1 MTDIKTGINLK
12 SIISEISGQQS
23 EPLKRFVL
31 PFDKEELTKLI
42 GTYYRN
48 EVLSRIPRDKYVQMD
63 FDQLRNLSDIVDWLT
78 DPEKRVGLLLYGN
91 VGTGKTTLLKATCKA
106 INRLCK
112 KSQDA
117 DTGVVETT
125 FRNVVITIVKA
136 KYITESYATNK
147 GDYDLMVKTDLLA
160 IDEFGVEALD
170 VKLYGNLNEPLID
183 LLCDRYDHQRCT
195 IISSNLDEAAIL
207 QRYGER
213 LYDRFNE
220 MFTMIPFT
228 GKSYRQ

>member
-1 MTDIKTGINLK
+1 MTDIKANI
-12 SIISEISGQQS
+12 SIESLIKEATNRESK
-23 EPLKRFVL
+23 PLERFVL
-31 PFDKEELTKLI
+31 PFDKAQLENLI
-42 GTYYRN
+42 GTYYKA
-48 EVLSRIPRDKYVQMD
+48 EVLSRIPKDRYVQMD
-63 FDQLRNLSDIVDWLT
+63 KNMRDNLSDIVDWLT
-78 DPEKRVGLLLYGN
+78 DPEKRVGLLLFGN

-106 INRLCK
+106 INRLCA
-112 KSQDA
+112 KSRDA

-136 KYITESYATNK
+136 KEITESYAQNK

-183 LLCDRYDHQRCT
+183 LLCDRYDNQRCT